1 MPTNAG
7 VEYSLALVEYNKAK
21 TNEEKIRA
29 LEKVYAAAPKHKSA
43 EKLLQ
48 EIKTKISK
56 LKAKVEKD
64 RSKKSGGF
72 SLSIKKEGA
81 AQVALV
87 GLPNSGKSTIL
98 NKLTGAKVE
107 IAAYPFTT
115 KMPEVGVM
123 DYNGV
128 KIQIIEIPALF
139 EGFIESDRGPSF
151 LSIARSADLVIVV
164 LDGTEN
170 CEKQL
175 EIIEGEIDK
184 AFFRLK
190 TVKNYK
196 AKNKT
201 GFAQDLI
208 NKYEKELEEN
218 TKKCLVVVNKLINNF
233 KCPYPVCWVDD
244 LKNAIWSLLDLVYV
258 QTKMP
263 GKKADWP
270 PVALRKGSTV
280 GELAGVVHKDFVK
293 NFKYARIWG
302 KSVKHNRSTVG
313 LDHVLGEGDVVDI
326 HTK

>member
-128 KIQIIEIPALF
+128 KIQIIEIPTLF

-151 LSIARSADLVIVV
+151 LAIARSADLVIVV

-196 AKNKT
+196 AT
-201 GFAQDLI
+201 
-208 NKYEKELEEN
+208 
-218 TKKCLVVVNKLINNF
+218 TKHF
-233 KCPYPVCWVDD
+233 
-244 LKNAIWSLLDLVYV
+244 
-258 QTKMP
+258 
-263 GKKADWP
+263 
-270 PVALRKGSTV
+270 
-280 GELAGVVHKDFVK
+280 FVFSS
-293 NFKYARIWG
+293 NSFSYLFI
-302 KSVKHNRSTVG
+302 KSWA
-313 LDHVLGEGDVVDI
+313 
-326 HTK
+326 